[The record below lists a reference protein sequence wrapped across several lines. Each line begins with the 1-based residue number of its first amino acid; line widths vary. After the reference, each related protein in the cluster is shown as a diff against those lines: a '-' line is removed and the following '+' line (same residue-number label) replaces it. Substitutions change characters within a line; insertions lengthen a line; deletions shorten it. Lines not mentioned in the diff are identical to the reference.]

1 MVCTWI
7 FRDSELFRQVLAQ
20 FKLLPIILGTLCDW
34 SIFNSFEAWFLAATA
49 MENHRAW
56 SSIYLCLLLRTG
68 WAETACYRVVAQ
80 TSTTLLLFI
89 WSSEKE
95 ATIRVAM
102 LSFQWGTML
111 SRFLQVSSL
120 VGLLIG
126 VLVIMFLVASP
137 IVGGALVVVVILVR
151 PFIILAASVMVLVF
165 IVKIF
170 LDTFWVQV
178 YRYTATNG
186 LVSLKH
192 KDIRDE
198 ACFDALGLFVD
209 IHLTK

>member
-1 MVCTWI
+1 M
-7 FRDSELFRQVLAQ
+7 
-20 FKLLPIILGTLCDW
+20 
-34 SIFNSFEAWFLAATA
+34 
-49 MENHRAW
+49 
-56 SSIYLCLLLRTG
+56 
-68 WAETACYRVVAQ
+68 
-80 TSTTLLLFI
+80 LFI

-170 LDTFWVQV
+170 LDTF
-178 YRYTATNG
+178 
-186 LVSLKH
+186 
-192 KDIRDE
+192 
-198 ACFDALGLFVD
+198 
-209 IHLTK
+209 